1 MFFTSVLVPRALSPA
16 RRTETLAS
24 TRRLP
29 FSMSQS
35 DTPMYSS
42 TCFSVSR

>member
-1 MFFTSVLVPRALSPA
+1 MFFTSHLVPRAVSPG

-35 DTPMYSS
+35 EIPAYSS
-42 TCFSVSR
+42 TCLSVSR